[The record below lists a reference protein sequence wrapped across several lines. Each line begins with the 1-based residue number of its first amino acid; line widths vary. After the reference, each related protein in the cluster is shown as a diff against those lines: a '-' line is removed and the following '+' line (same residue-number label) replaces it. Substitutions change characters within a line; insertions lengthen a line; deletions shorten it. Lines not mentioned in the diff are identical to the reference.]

1 MTDDTGAVIAR
12 YDYLPFGEPW
22 DPQPSPD
29 VRQFAGKE
37 RDAETGLDYFGAR
50 YYRAQSGR
58 FTTIDPVLNV
68 DEALT
73 DPQRWNR
80 YSYAVNRPLTMIDPD
95 GREAGYL
102 YLPNGQMVA
111 PIKGM
116 TSTMAKLWGGTVVAG
131 AVIAAGPVAWR
142 TAVNCFLSAS
152 CQSSAIDILEGAAG
166 APSRIPGA
174 GESSQCRNRGRT
186 GDDDEQTHWRY
197 SGVRNGRRC
206 RLSGAY
212 RCRGGAHASG
222 RRTVQHSAPGGRGY
236 ASNSTPRMA
245 PQNVTEAS
253 ACESNVRR
261 SLPRHFI
268 LSERDRRDLRRVDDP
283 ARSRAQ
289 VVTP

>member
-174 GESSQCRNRGRT
+174 GNRASVATVEELVTMMNKRT
-186 GDDDEQTHWRY
+186 GVIAEFATGDAAAYLERI
-197 SGVRNGRRC
+197 
-206 RLSGAY
+206 GAE
-212 RCRGGAHASG
+212 GAHMLLEGGQSNILLRADVAT
-222 RRTVQHSAPGGRGY
+222 RRTALHEWLHRMLQKQAHANRTCADHCRDTSFCLNATGVTYDVWTIRPGLV
-236 ASNSTPRMA
+236 PRW
-245 PQNVTEAS
+245 
-253 ACESNVRR
+253 
-261 SLPRHFI
+261 
-268 LSERDRRDLRRVDDP
+268 
-283 ARSRAQ
+283 
-289 VVTP
+289 